1 MDNMTQSQRSAA
13 MSRVRGKDTK
23 PEMLVRRGLHRL
35 GFRYVL
41 HDRRLPGSPDL
52 TFPSRK
58 KAIFVHGCFWHQH
71 EGCRFATVP
80 STRPE
85 FWGPKLKANRDRD
98 AAAVQALK
106 REGWKVRIVWECELA
121 RPELVI
127 ARLVKFLES

>member
-80 STRPE
+80 ATRPE